1 LKLNGPSSGQGRE
14 VNVNLFTITASIIS
28 LVAGIAIGENF
39 PRPGPGQGEQ
49 AGEPAGHAYWCGKIA
64 GEVWAQGEIFGTT
77 RVSDSTSELQECD
90 EAQRLAQD
98 YDKAQGTRVVVAAQQ
113 QTSHD
118 LTARLLTA
126 FGPKRWH

>member
-1 LKLNGPSSGQGRE
+1 LLALPLEKISHGQGLDKESKLDMRIGAVKSRVKCGRRARSSGRHG
-14 VNVNLFTITASIIS
+14 
-28 LVAGIAIGENF
+28 F
-39 PRPGPGQGEQ
+39 PTLLQ
-49 AGEPAGHAYWCGKIA
+49 
-64 GEVWAQGEIFGTT
+64 
-77 RVSDSTSELQECD
+77 SLQECD

>member
-1 LKLNGPSSGQGRE
+1 
-14 VNVNLFTITASIIS
+14 VNLITITASIIS
-28 LVAGIAIGENF
+28 LIAGIAIGENF

-49 AGEPAGHAYWCGKIA
+49 TGHAYWCGKIA

-98 YDKAQGTRVVVAAQQ
+98 YDKAQGTGVVVAAQQ